1 MLKSS
6 LNLATLLAL
15 AAMGASAQAS
25 APAAGRRGQPGL
37 KNIAGPATNWPS
49 GKIHKRRSHYPDGQ
63 CAKFPKARKR
73 KQHVHPLRDEHGA
86 YTLTGFGGMVP
97 QIVGYE
103 SSGECIVEMRDIPR
117 RKWLAGI
124 SAQRGY

>member
-6 LNLATLLAL
+6 FNLATLLAL

-37 KNIAGPATNWPS
+37 KNIVGPATNWPS

-63 CAKFPKARKR
+63 CAKFPKARKH
-73 KQHVHPLRDEHGA
+73 KQHVHPLRGDNGA
-86 YTLTGFGGMVP
+86 YTL
-97 QIVGYE
+97 VGAKQSE
-103 SSGECIVEMRDIPR
+103 PFPSHVAQHSEGNTFR
-117 RKWLAGI
+117 RIWLAGI

>member
-1 MLKSS
+1 MLKPS

-25 APAAGRRGQPGL
+25 APASAPAAGRRGQPGL
-37 KNIAGPATNWPS
+37 KNIVGPATNWPS

-63 CAKFPKARKR
+63 CAKFPKARKH

-86 YTLTGFGGMVP
+86 YTLTGALIRTEEGVT
-97 QIVGYE
+97 
-103 SSGECIVEMRDIPR
+103 R